1 MKLSN
6 IGLADRSVWEAK
18 SYELPVFASIMCAEG
33 PFSQQFEPAFVE
45 ENQLQPLLLAI
56 ESVQMLGVDYVPRN
70 SLVREFIGGSSL
82 LV

>member
-1 MKLSN
+1 MAVDTYM
-6 IGLADRSVWEAK
+6 G
-18 SYELPVFASIMCAEG
+18 YELPVFASIMCAEG